1 MRVVGSD
8 AVGEPAG
15 RVGHQ
20 PRAGSTPRIR
30 RYVVR
35 VSEPGASPGWVS
47 PPACSLPPK
56 RCGALAKQR
65 CDRLQSLCHNPR
77 MHRSFV
83 AEFAA
88 RRAAIKHAWERKL
101 RCEPVTSPLANPD
114 TLVLLMDRTLED
126 LAAALSL
133 RCRAPGPEPL
143 PSRPLRAGCL
153 CGLNPLLAYFRIA
166 ASVLPGVMAPR
177 SERFQDLDTAGYA
190 ACLQELHAE
199 LQTLASVE
207 IRSFCATCQTEIV
220 RDGRTPASVAAEAPT
235 AASARKP
242 LAPGQAARHPARV
255 SESSPPRNRP
265 ALVRGRPRAI
275 RR

>member
-1 MRVVGSD
+1 MVVVGSN

-65 CDRLQSLCHNPR
+65 CDPTRPLCHNRR

-83 AEFAA
+83 AELAA
-88 RRAAIKHAWERKL
+88 RRAVIKQAWERKL
-101 RCEPVTSPLANPD
+101 RHEPVTSPLANPD

-133 RCRAPGPEPL
+133 RCRVPGPEPL

-153 CGLNPLLAYFRIA
+153 CGLNPLLAYFRVA

-177 SERFQDLDTAGYA
+177 AERYQDLDTAGYA
-190 ACLQELHAE
+190 ACLQELLVE
-199 LQTLASVE
+199 LQNLASAE

-220 RDGRTPASVAAEAPT
+220 RGGRAPASFAANTPT
-235 AASARKP
+235 TAIAR
-242 LAPGQAARHPARV
+242 
-255 SESSPPRNRP
+255 
-265 ALVRGRPRAI
+265 
-275 RR
+275 